1 MSQAKY
7 SKIRGRSWR
16 QLINHVASLNL
27 INTLHWPLGGI
38 MTLVAHNLLYFYA
51 YTLLFSSIDT
61 PLVFVSH
68 EHPIMVLLTYRH
80 PDAIG
85 GGVT

>member
-16 QLINHVASLNL
+16 QLINPEASLNL

-38 MTLVAHNLLYFYA
+38 MTLVAHNLLYFDA
-51 YTLLFSSIDT
+51 YTLLISSIDT
-61 PLVFVSH
+61 PSYFVSH
-68 EHPIMVLLTYRH
+68 EHPHYDLTNLY
-80 PDAIG
+80 PDAIDG
-85 GGVT
+85 DVT